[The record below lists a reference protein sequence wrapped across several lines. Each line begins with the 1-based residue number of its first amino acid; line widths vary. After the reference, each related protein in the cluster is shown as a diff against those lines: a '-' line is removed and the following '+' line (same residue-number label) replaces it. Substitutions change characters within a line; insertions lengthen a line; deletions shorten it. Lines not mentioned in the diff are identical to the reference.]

1 MSIKLGSSASIQF
14 YSGSYTGEGIYTA
27 DKLMAKW
34 EIDPDDETSFQLR
47 VPSSSFGGNNDR
59 IAFYISGSGK
69 IGIGTK
75 DPESAFDVRDV
86 GEDVNDVG
94 TRRVKLQALDRV
106 STKSKQN
113 ITGDVS
119 ASGFV
124 YGVTGSFDN
133 FDGGV
138 F

>member
-1 MSIKLGSSASIQF
+1 MLNTTQVNF
-14 YSGSYTGEGIYTA
+14 VSGSTFVTGSDGQISSSIIT
-27 DKLMAKW
+27 AKW
-34 EIDPDDETSFQLR
+34 ETDPDDPTSIQLR
-47 VPSSSFGGNNDR
+47 VPKETFGGNNDR

>member
-1 MSIKLGSSASIQF
+1 
-14 YSGSYTGEGIYTA
+14 
-27 DKLMAKW
+27 MAR
-34 EIDPDDETSFQLR
+34 IRLII
-47 VPSSSFGGNNDR
+47 GGNNDR

-94 TRRVKLQALDRV
+94 TRRAKLQSLDRV
-106 STKSKQN
+106 SSKSNQT
-113 ITGDVS
+113 ITGNIS
-119 ASGFV
+119 ASGYV

-133 FDGGV
+133 LDGGT